1 MTHLNFAESQCF
13 HECLPNFCNRHI
25 AYTMIKNFWYPS
37 IQEIVLSENLG
48 FQLAKTEISF
58 KSKFLSNSYKTEVQ
72 VVLLDPHTSV
82 YSYTPVK
89 EENAYPWKK
98 GSKS

>member
-1 MTHLNFAESQCF
+1 
-13 HECLPNFCNRHI
+13 
-25 AYTMIKNFWYPS
+25 MIKNFWYPS